1 MRLKNLYSQ
10 AKHQVPNLYIL
21 KLLVASMSGLVKEL
35 RGKTGAGI
43 LDCQNA
49 LKETDSD
56 IEKAVDLLRQKGLAA
71 AQKKAGRETKEGVIS
86 SYIHAGSKIGVLV
99 EINCE
104 TDFVARNDEFQSLVK
119 DVALQIAAAN
129 PVYIQ
134 RENVSAEIIEREKSV
149 YLGQAKE
156 MGKPE
161 AAWDKIVQGKLEK
174 FYQEQCLIEQS
185 FIKDPNST
193 IKQILTEK
201 IAKLGENISIARF
214 TRYQLGQE

>member
-1 MRLKNLYSQ
+1 MS
-10 AKHQVPNLYIL
+10 
-21 KLLVASMSGLVKEL
+21 SMSALVKEL
-35 RGKTGAGI
+35 RSQTGAGI

-49 LKETDSD
+49 LKETNSD
-56 IEKAVDLLRQKGLAA
+56 IEKAIDLLRQKGLAA

-119 DVALQIAAAN
+119 DVALQVAAAN
-129 PVYIQ
+129 PSYVK
-134 RENVSAEIIEREKSV
+134 REDVPADLIEREKAV

-161 AAWDKIVQGKLEK
+161 PAWEKIVIGKLEK
-174 FYQEQCLIEQS
+174 FYQEQCLLEQS
-185 FIKDPNST
+185 FIKDPNIT
-193 IKQILTEK
+193 IKEILTQK

-214 TRYQLGQE
+214 TRYQLGQG

>member
-1 MRLKNLYSQ
+1 MS
-10 AKHQVPNLYIL
+10 
-21 KLLVASMSGLVKEL
+21 SMGTLVKEL

-56 IEKAVDLLRQKGLAA
+56 IEKAIDLLRQRGLAA

-99 EINCE
+99 EVNCE
-104 TDFVARNDEFQSLVK
+104 TDFVARNEEFQELVK

-129 PVYIQ
+129 PSYVK
-134 RENVSAEIIEREKSV
+134 REQVPAEQVEREKAI
-149 YLGQAKE
+149 YLAQAKE
-156 MGKPE
+156 LGKPE
-161 AAWDKIVQGKLEK
+161 AAIDKIVQGKLEK
-174 FYQEQCLIEQS
+174 FYQENCLLEQS
-185 FIKDPNST
+185 FIKDPNVSIT
-193 IKQILTEK
+193 EILTQK

>member
-1 MRLKNLYSQ
+1 M
-10 AKHQVPNLYIL
+10 
-21 KLLVASMSGLVKEL
+21 ASMSGLVKEL

-43 LDCQNA
+43 LDCQHA
-49 LKETDSD
+49 LKESDSD
-56 IEKAVDLLRQKGLAA
+56 IEKAIDLLRKKGLAA

-104 TDFVARNDEFQSLVK
+104 TDFVARNEEFQSLVK

-134 RENVSAEIIEREKSV
+134 RENVSAETIEREKSV

>member
-1 MRLKNLYSQ
+1 
-10 AKHQVPNLYIL
+10 
-21 KLLVASMSGLVKEL
+21 MSVSVKEL
-35 RGKTGAGI
+35 RAKTGAGI

-49 LKETDSD
+49 LKETNLD
-56 IEKAVDLLRQKGLAA
+56 IEKAIDLLRQKGLAA
-71 AQKKAGRETKEGVIS
+71 AQKKAGRETKEGLVS

-104 TDFVARNDEFQSLVK
+104 TDFVARTDEFQSLIK
-119 DVALQIAAAN
+119 EVALQIAATN
-129 PVYIQ
+129 PTYIQ
-134 RENVSAEIIEREKSV
+134 REDVPADKIEREKAV

-161 AAWDKIVQGKLEK
+161 AAWGKIVQGKLDK
-174 FYQEQCLIEQS
+174 FYQEQCLLEQS

-193 IKQILTEK
+193 IKEILTGK

>member
-1 MRLKNLYSQ
+1 
-10 AKHQVPNLYIL
+10 
-21 KLLVASMSGLVKEL
+21 MSVSVKEL
-35 RGKTGAGI
+35 RAKTGAGI

-49 LKETDSD
+49 LKETNLD
-56 IEKAVDLLRQKGLAA
+56 IEKAIDLLRQKGLAA
-71 AQKKAGRETKEGVIS
+71 AQKKAGRETKEGLVS

-104 TDFVARNDEFQSLVK
+104 TDFVARTEEFQGLIK
-119 DVALQIAAAN
+119 GVALQIAATN
-129 PVYIQ
+129 PTYIQ
-134 RENVSAEIIEREKSV
+134 RENVPADKIEREKAV

-161 AAWDKIVQGKLEK
+161 AAWGKIVQGKLDK
-174 FYQEQCLIEQS
+174 FYQEQCLLEQS
-185 FIKDPNST
+185 FIKDPNIT
-193 IKQILTEK
+193 IKEILTGK

>member
-1 MRLKNLYSQ
+1 MS
-10 AKHQVPNLYIL
+10 
-21 KLLVASMSGLVKEL
+21 SMSVSVKEL
-35 RGKTGAGI
+35 RAKTGAGI

-49 LKETDSD
+49 LKETNLD
-56 IEKAVDLLRQKGLAA
+56 IEKAIDLLRQKGLAA
-71 AQKKAGRETKEGVIS
+71 AQKKAGRETKEGLVS

-104 TDFVARNDEFQSLVK
+104 TDFVARTDEFQVLIK
-119 DVALQIAAAN
+119 EVALQVAATN
-129 PVYIQ
+129 PTYIQ
-134 RENVSAEIIEREKSV
+134 REDVPADKIEREKAV

-161 AAWDKIVQGKLEK
+161 AAWGKIVQGKLDK
-174 FYQEQCLIEQS
+174 FYQEQCLLEQS

-193 IKQILTEK
+193 IKEILTGK

>member
-1 MRLKNLYSQ
+1 MPKCAQ
-10 AKHQVPNLYIL
+10 
-21 KLLVASMSGLVKEL
+21 
-35 RGKTGAGI
+35 
-43 LDCQNA
+43 D
-49 LKETDSD
+49 TDSD
-56 IEKAVDLLRQKGLAA
+56 IEKAIDLLRQKGLAT

-104 TDFVARNDEFQSLVK
+104 TDFVARNDEFQALVK

-129 PVYIQ
+129 PIYIQ
-134 RENVSAEIIEREKSV
+134 RENVPAEIIEREKNV

-156 MGKPE
+156 MKKPE
-161 AAWDKIVQGKLEK
+161 AAWDKIIQGKLEK
-174 FYQEQCLIEQS
+174 FYQEQCLVEQS

-193 IKQILTEK
+193 IKEMLIEK

-214 TRYQLGQE
+214 TRYQLGQG

>member
-1 MRLKNLYSQ
+1 M
-10 AKHQVPNLYIL
+10 
-21 KLLVASMSGLVKEL
+21 ASMSGLVKEL

-43 LDCQNA
+43 LDCQHA

-56 IEKAVDLLRQKGLAA
+56 IEKAIDLLRKKGLAA